1 MKTAKSSRRSPS
13 PEQAAADHAL
23 MLEKHREASAKERA
37 EQLAA
42 QISIIAVSIPH
53 EAINAGIL
61 KSIVVWRENRK
72 TKAQWNSERKRDVQM
87 MKKSEGGSK
96 VSGGGGGLEGG
107 KYGDLEYSDPHPYLR
122 TYNYSAFLEA
132 IKGLHPKRSD
142 FHAIRCIDFAG
153 QLLGDERLMEMCSGL
168 RRCPVTVLNLSYN
181 QITDRGLEELA
192 GSLRSMSRLEDL
204 MLAGNSFSDKG
215 VQYIFEHNT
224 YSSTMRKIDLSCNVL
239 GPKTAYFLGLMFS
252 PERPSALESLFLG
265 GRVGRRGWGNDF
277 LRVLIEQLTRPNTR
291 PIRRLSIPFAAL
303 SADGIH
309 SLAAFVASTQSL
321 EVLNITKNTLAE
333 PTSQNALRHALR
345 VNRSLKEFYYR
356 QSGLTRKQ
364 RDALLFAFQS
374 RFQVTWH
381 EKMEVALRTGRELH
395 RCQELSYHIE
405 LALLNN
411 WQAGK
416 PLPWPALAPISALV
430 EDLEAD
436 ELGASP
442 LVASSSHM
450 KLVKSIVAVLASA
463 DAVEGF
469 VRTIEARAADASR
482 SLHEAQNSHGVDPSY
497 PKTCRNTDA
506 ACKLR
511 KEKARARK
519 LGVIGALEKF
529 TGLKAGV
536 NGGWQDTKEMLRAMG
551 KKSKNKASK
560 KQAKKNKA
568 GAINLNTLLMTLED
582 FRSASIEHADIVELH
597 VANLYTARLD
607 FEEERA
613 KASYNAALALSA
625 VVGLGRTAQQG
636 RSLPSKR
643 QESWMPA
650 FASLGQAAAFT
661 HFTFIIG
668 PAEALRAQ
676 KSREAFERDQRRLAE
691 AQAKAAKKKARFEA
705 VDEDGQR
712 RTGKRFYM
720 MRGRELLTMN
730 LGNLVSSMAAFNAGV
745 DAADDQSVE
754 SHDTKESRHSVVD
767 ELPKTPISR
776 VRRGAVQNLF
786 AVQSASSNDESSSST
801 DSGDDD
807 EDEEDGRGYQRE
819 VTRFT
824 VPKRELMR
832 RLEQLEVEDLVDVE
846 STVRNTRIMLARA
859 SRQLLVRRI
868 PVQVVMPKTVGLN
881 FVEGYVP
888 FCVYV
893 ECEEERGEPLP
904 SLQKIDTMRQAT
916 ALEARTSERRLAHR
930 LERELA
936 LD

>member
-1 MKTAKSSRRSPS
+1 
-13 PEQAAADHAL
+13 
-23 MLEKHREASAKERA
+23 MLKRHREASAKERA

-72 TKAQWNSERKRDVQM
+72 TKAQWNAERKRDVQM
-87 MKKSEGGSK
+87 MKKAEGDGKGGGSG
-96 VSGGGGGLEGG
+96 GGGGGLEGG

-122 TYNYSAFLEA
+122 TYNYSAFREA

-168 RRCPVTVLNLSYN
+168 RRCPVTVLNMSYN
-181 QITDRGLEELA
+181 QITDRGMEELA

-204 MLAGNSFSDKG
+204 MLAGNNFSDKG

-224 YSSTMRKIDLSCNVL
+224 YSPTMRKIDLSCNVL

-309 SLAAFVASTQSL
+309 SLAAFVACTQSL

-333 PTSQNALRHALR
+333 PASQNALRHALR

-356 QSGLTRKQ
+356 QSGLTKNQ

-374 RFQVTWH
+374 RFEVTWH
-381 EKMEVALRTGRELH
+381 EKMDVALRTGRELH

-405 LALLNN
+405 LALFNN

-442 LVASSSHM
+442 LVASSSQM
-450 KLVKSIVAVLASA
+450 KLVKAIVAVLASA

-482 SLHEAQNSHGVDPSY
+482 SLHEVQDSHGVEPSI
-497 PKTCRNTDA
+497 PKACRNTDA

-536 NGGWQDTKEMLRAMG
+536 NGGWQDTKEMLRAME
-551 KKSKNKASK
+551 KKGKNKAGK

-582 FRSASIEHADIVELH
+582 FRSASIEHADIEELH

-613 KASYNAALALSA
+613 QASYNAALALS
-625 VVGLGRTAQQG
+625 VVTSLGRGAQQG
-636 RSLPSKR
+636 RLLPSKR

-705 VDEDGQR
+705 VGEDGQR
-712 RTGKRFYM
+712 RTGKRFYV

-730 LGNLVSSMAAFNAGV
+730 LGNLLSSMAVFNAGI
-745 DAADDQSVE
+745 DGADDKSVE
-754 SHDTKESRHSVVD
+754 SHDTKESGHSVVE
-767 ELPKTPISR
+767 ELPKMPISK

-801 DSGDDD
+801 ESGDDD
-807 EDEEDGRGYQRE
+807 DEDGEDGREYQRE

-832 RLEQLEVEDLVDVE
+832 RLEQLEVEDLVDLEV
-846 STVRNTRIMLARA
+846 TVRNARIMLARA

-881 FVEGYVP
+881 FIEGSVP

-904 SLQKIDTMRQAT
+904 SLQKIDTMRQST

-930 LERELA
+930 LEREIA